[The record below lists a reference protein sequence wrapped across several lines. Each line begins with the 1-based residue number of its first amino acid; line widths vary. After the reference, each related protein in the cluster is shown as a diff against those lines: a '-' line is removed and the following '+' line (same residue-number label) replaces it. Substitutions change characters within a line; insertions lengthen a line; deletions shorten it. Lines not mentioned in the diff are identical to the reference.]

1 MKYLTWL
8 WRNSQGERLNMGA
21 RVVVGVLQ
29 VALGLLTILLSKQF
43 IDETIRVGSDQDI
56 VKMIVSLVATVVGG
70 VLCRQLNYYL
80 NVQCCARG
88 TNRLRTRVFSRIF
101 DRELFG
107 KKSLH
112 SGDVSSRV
120 MKDVETVC
128 NVTFE
133 SLPQMTVTVVQLVG
147 AFLLMRWFD
156 PRLAW
161 ILLLLTPFVLSLG
174 KLISR
179 RLRKMTAE
187 IREGESRVQMHVQEC
202 AEHDVLIRSM
212 ESQGFVGG
220 LLDNMQN
227 RLMNRVTVRSRF
239 TVVIRILL
247 GLSFGLGYMLAFVW
261 GGIGLRNGVITF
273 GVMTSF
279 LQLVGQ
285 IQHPIFNLLNMAPSV
300 IHATASIDR
309 IDEILQEER
318 VEKAPL
324 LNPEKSQEQVEPYE
338 SAGIR
343 VDNVTFAYGDGPNVL
358 DHVYL
363 DFGCGKKIA
372 LMGETGA
379 GKTTLFRLML
389 GLVKPNA
396 GRVII
401 YSEDESRGVDGTTRK
416 NFVFVPQGNSLF
428 SGSVRLNMQMA
439 KADVSDD
446 EIWKAL
452 YTACADFVGD
462 LPNGLDT
469 ELGERG
475 FGLSEGQAER
485 IAVAR
490 GLLQSGSVMLLDE
503 ISAALDAETEKEMF
517 RRIFAAYPEKTMIF
531 ITHRDAVCD
540 LCDEVIHL

>member
-80 NVQCCARG
+80 NVQCCSRG

-133 SLPQMTVTVVQLVG
+133 SLPQMTVTMVQLVG

-363 DFGCGKKIA
+363 DFGRGKKIA

-439 KADVSDD
+439 KAGVSDD

>member
-80 NVQCCARG
+80 NVQCCSRG

-227 RLMNRVTVRSRF
+227 CLMNRVTVRSRF

-318 VEKAPL
+318 VEKTPL

-338 SAGIR
+338 SAGVR

-363 DFGCGKKIA
+363 DFGRGKKIA

>member
-80 NVQCCARG
+80 NVQCCSRG

-227 RLMNRVTVRSRF
+227 LLMNRVTVRSRF

-363 DFGCGKKIA
+363 DFGRGKKIA

-531 ITHRDAVCD
+531 ITHRDAVCE

>member
-80 NVQCCARG
+80 NVQCCSRG

-107 KKSLH
+107 KKFLH

-318 VEKAPL
+318 VEKTPL

-338 SAGIR
+338 SAGVR

-363 DFGCGKKIA
+363 DFGRGKKIA

-396 GRVII
+396 GRVTI

-503 ISAALDAETEKEMF
+503 ISAALDAETEKVMF

>member
-80 NVQCCARG
+80 NVQCCSRG

-318 VEKAPL
+318 VEKTPL

-363 DFGCGKKIA
+363 DFGRGKKIA

-416 NFVFVPQGNSLF
+416 NFVFVPQGSSLF

>member
-80 NVQCCARG
+80 NVQCCSRG
-88 TNRLRTRVFSRIF
+88 INRLRTRVFSRIF

-261 GGIGLRNGVITF
+261 GGIGLRNGIITF

-363 DFGCGKKIA
+363 DFGRGKKIA

>member
-80 NVQCCARG
+80 NVQCCSRG
-88 TNRLRTRVFSRIF
+88 INRLRTRVFSRIF

-202 AEHDVLIRSM
+202 AEHGVLIRSM

-318 VEKAPL
+318 VEKTPL

-358 DHVYL
+358 DHVSL
-363 DFGCGKKIA
+363 DFGRGKKIA

-389 GLVKPNA
+389 GLVKPNT
-396 GRVII
+396 GRVTI